1 MFWNATN
8 AWKDKVPK
16 KVYAAPP
23 TVSATK
29 PVWSTM
35 KILRPTTTGGERK
48 MSRKQPI
55 VLSLERRPDSAPALL
70 TGDLVS
76 NTHEDTFLQHLE
88 DTEVRHI
95 INCQRKEKLTKKFV
109 AEARDFPSD
118 PMLHHQQSEGSAL
131 YELGLWH
138 SPCQRKHS
146 APAPKSKSDSFPCVD
161 ELHDI
166 SRTLD
171 GNMRHHYFRLGLPRP
186 VNPHFPKNAKKP
198 AQTITEVEHPG
209 VTRRKSI
216 EFDTDKESLDFRAQ
230 FGALFRSANPEA
242 RRPSQKVLS
251 SYQSRGRRGAAVTT
265 RKTAPASLHQV
276 ALIMEEK
283 YGSFRLAFKTF
294 TKDPEH
300 PEQLSLG
307 DWEAV
312 IAKIAPIVNAG
323 DLFRH
328 LNLGAD
334 DYVDLKA
341 FEEVFHTQK
350 YSSP

>member
-1 MFWNATN
+1 
-8 AWKDKVPK
+8 
-16 KVYAAPP
+16 
-23 TVSATK
+23 
-29 PVWSTM
+29 
-35 KILRPTTTGGERK
+35 
-48 MSRKQPI
+48 MSRKQPA
-55 VLSLERRPDSAPALL
+55 VLGLEKRPDTAPALL
-70 TGDLVS
+70 TGDLVKT
-76 NTHEDTFLQHLE
+76 THEDTFLQHLE

-109 AEARDFPSD
+109 FEARDFPSD
-118 PMLHHQQSEGSAL
+118 PILHDQQSEGSAL

-138 SPCQRKHS
+138 SPGQRKHS
-146 APAPKSKSDSFPCVD
+146 APLPKSKSDSFPCVE

-166 SRTLD
+166 SRALD

-186 VNPHFPKNAKKP
+186 VNSNFPKTSKKP
-198 AQTITEVEHPG
+198 VQTITEVENPG
-209 VTRRKSI
+209 VVRRKSI
-216 EFDTDKESLDFRAQ
+216 EFDIDKESMDFRAQ

-251 SYQSRGRRGAAVTT
+251 SCQSRGRRGAAVSVT
-265 RKTAPASLHQV
+265 RKSNAAPASLHQV
-276 ALIMEEK
+276 ALIMEER

-294 TKDPEH
+294 AKDPEH
-300 PEQLSLG
+300 PGQLSLG

-312 IAKIAPIVNAG
+312 IAKLAPTVNAG

-328 LNLGAD
+328 LNLGVD
-334 DYVDLKA
+334 DYIGLKA